1 MLRASPF
8 FICGY
13 DRSEKSDLVLHSIRS
28 DDGKEIFHAILSDG
42 NSADGTD
49 VCRAFAIRDFAV
61 DITISV
67 HIFEQIGSLSHHI
80 IALGR
85 SNSDP
90 NITCYHNH
98 DP

>member
-1 MLRASPF
+1 MKRLMCAAMAGITALTSIVMTVPAAAE
-8 FICGY
+8 
-13 DRSEKSDLVLHSIRS
+13 EKTNRYGDFV
-28 DDGKEIFHAILSDG
+28 FHAILSDG

-90 NITCYHNH
+90 NNH